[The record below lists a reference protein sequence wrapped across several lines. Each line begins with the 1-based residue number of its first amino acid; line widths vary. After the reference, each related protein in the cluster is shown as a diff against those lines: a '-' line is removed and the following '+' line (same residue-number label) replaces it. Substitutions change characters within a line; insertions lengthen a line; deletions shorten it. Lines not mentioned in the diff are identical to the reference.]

1 MGLCMLVTSSL
12 AILALIVTLWQ
23 SSETVL
29 SQVKKVL
36 PPNRSGEEVPDRTT
50 SQKVNDRYDDTLGR

>member
-1 MGLCMLVTSSL
+1 MLVTSSL

-36 PPNRSGEEVPDRTT
+36 PPNRSGEEFPDRTT
-50 SQKVNDRYDDTLGR
+50 SQKVNDRYDGTLGS